1 MEKKL
6 TVGYGA
12 EGTELSDLETNG
24 ITAKCTVHKQCTL
37 FHKVL
42 SHGVVA
48 NNSETTISLIRKGAM
63 N

>member
-1 MEKKL
+1 MEKNL
-6 TVGYGA
+6 PVGYGA
-12 EGTELSDLETNG
+12 EGTELRDLETNG

-37 FHKVL
+37 FHEVF

-48 NNSETTISLIRKGAM
+48 NISETTVSLIRKGAM